1 MSDKKGPFDAA
12 IDAIRG
18 WQRVIEVYSEMHI
31 EEIANLEEAVHVLL
45 DWPKWEPLIEAAG
58 KVDGRRAIRT
68 LATLLQVYVEAE
80 GRLIPELEEA
90 LRGGAVI
97 EIRALLESLPE
108 K

>member
-12 IDAIRG
+12 IGVLKEYDLFAESH
-18 WQRVIEVYSEMHI
+18 RVRKSC
-31 EEIANLEEAVHVLL
+31 HVSIPVL
-45 DWPKWEPLIEAAG
+45 EAAG